1 MLIIKIVKSRI
12 LILLVWIMRLVVEK
26 IPPEESINCS
36 KIRKIK
42 ILEIQITVRNLI
54 FQLGEIMT
62 NKVWIKMQL
71 LEVILKQFILIW
83 LKDQQKNKVH
93 HFFKEQILMFKVLKG
108 LVIVNCWWIRLIRI
122 TKIMFNQEMSRLA
135 DQKIVKIQNINKNK
149 FQVFVNNQVV

>member
-1 MLIIKIVKSRI
+1 
-12 LILLVWIMRLVVEK
+12 VEK

-71 LEVILKQFILIW
+71 LEVILKQFILI
-83 LKDQQKNKVH
+83 
-93 HFFKEQILMFKVLKG
+93 
-108 LVIVNCWWIRLIRI
+108 
-122 TKIMFNQEMSRLA
+122 
-135 DQKIVKIQNINKNK
+135 
-149 FQVFVNNQVV
+149 